1 MPTAGRLVAVL
12 MFAPLAWHVSSLI
25 VPLFPNEKDIGR
37 FVEVNTL
44 LTIPIAWMV
53 AGSRAGTGYRSALG
67 YGLTAGAAMV
77 FWCVFLQ
84 CFGEMI
90 RLSLRKQYDG
100 PTEAVVG
107 MFELMAKYGQILL
120 DQQVVITLVVGSIVG
135 GFVTEFFGR
144 RYS

>member
-1 MPTAGRLVAVL
+1 
-12 MFAPLAWHVSSLI
+12 
-25 VPLFPNEKDIGR
+25 
-37 FVEVNTL
+37 
-44 LTIPIAWMV
+44 
-53 AGSRAGTGYRSALG
+53 
-67 YGLTAGAAMV
+67 MV